1 MSWNDALQYATSPLG
16 VGVIAGVLLSGAAEY
31 FPRFTTLEPKLKRL
45 VFLGVS
51 VAVPIVASLVMAA
64 TGVVALSWDPLLWDA
79 IVAGITAFGAGTML
93 NARSLPTKAERE
105 AFEVFHV
112 LYSYRDA

>member
-16 VGVIAGVLLSGAAEY
+16 VGVIAGLLLSWAAEY
-31 FPRFTTLEPKLKRL
+31 FPAFTTLEPKAKRL

-51 VAVPIVASLVMAA
+51 VAVPVVASLVMAA

-93 NARSLPTKAERE
+93 NVRALPTKAERD
-105 AFEVFHV
+105 AFDAFLA
-112 LYSYRDA
+112 LYGSRDA